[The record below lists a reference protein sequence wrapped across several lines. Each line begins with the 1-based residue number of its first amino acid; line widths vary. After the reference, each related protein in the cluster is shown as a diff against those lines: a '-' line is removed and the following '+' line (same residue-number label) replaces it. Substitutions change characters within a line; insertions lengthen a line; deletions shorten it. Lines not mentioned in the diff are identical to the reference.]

1 MFTQT
6 TTQTATQTTTQAQ
19 PATPKTA
26 FDFNA
31 TFNAESETSAGP
43 ALHVRHLPA
52 PAQPTAPTYTE
63 LPEDL
68 RRIEID
74 RALPRELRECAR
86 GMDWGLFMATFA
98 PEPTLDV
105 TLTHE
110 EKLNWM
116 LNEYHF
122 SVHAMPKTRPPR
134 ETSETAQAS
143 GPIRAIGDVLSRHG
157 RYVEILSFHQTE
169 IFGQSLTMVKVG
181 HSERHLLTHWAIGFG
196 ATPAESAAAAMSAGA
211 QRIHGNM

>member
-6 TTQTATQTTTQAQ
+6 TTQAQQTATQAQ
-19 PATPKTA
+19 QTAPKTA

-31 TFNAESETSAGP
+31 TFNAESETQAGP
-43 ALHVRHLPA
+43 ALHIRHLPA
-52 PAQPTAPTYTE
+52 PPQPTAPTYTE

-74 RALPRELRECAR
+74 RALPRELREHAR
-86 GMDWGLFMATFA
+86 DMDWGLFMATYA
-98 PEPTLDV
+98 PEPTLSV

-116 LNEYHF
+116 LSEYHF
-122 SVHAMPKTRPPR
+122 SVHAMPKTRPAR
-134 ETSETAQAS
+134 QTTESAQAS
-143 GPIRAIGDVLSRHG
+143 GPVRAIGNVLNRHG
-157 RYVEILSFHQTE
+157 RYVEILSFHQAE